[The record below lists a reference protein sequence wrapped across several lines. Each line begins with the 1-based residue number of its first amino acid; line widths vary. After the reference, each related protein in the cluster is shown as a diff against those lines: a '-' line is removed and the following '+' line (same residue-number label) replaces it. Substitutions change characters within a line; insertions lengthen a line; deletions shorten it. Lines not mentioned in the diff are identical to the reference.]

1 MRVRIVP
8 LGQTPR
14 GCGLAFPFPVCYNNR
29 GRGVP
34 MLAWLKDA
42 AALILALLASL
53 MVPAYIALMV
63 GP

>member
-1 MRVRIVP
+1 
-8 LGQTPR
+8 
-14 GCGLAFPFPVCYNNR
+14 
-29 GRGVP
+29 